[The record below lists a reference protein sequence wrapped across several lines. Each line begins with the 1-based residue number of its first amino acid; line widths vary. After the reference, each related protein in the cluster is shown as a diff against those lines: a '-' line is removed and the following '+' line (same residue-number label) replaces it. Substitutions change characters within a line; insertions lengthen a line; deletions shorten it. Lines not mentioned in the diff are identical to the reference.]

1 MFHLLCIAMK
11 KQIVGVLSGALG
23 LLLFLSFS
31 LGNTPEDDFPEEI
44 GAILKSSCVGCHND
58 EARSEDAK
66 KAVQFDLWEDY
77 RTTKKIG
84 ILGKI
89 GEVVEEGKMPPKKF
103 LEKNPDKKLSGEQ
116 QKLLVEWTKKESE
129 RLMQGN

>member
-1 MFHLLCIAMK
+1 MK
-11 KQIVGVLSGALG
+11 KQILGVLVGALG
-23 LLLFLSFS
+23 LLLLLSFS
-31 LGNTPEDDFPEEI
+31 LGNTAKDEFPEEI
-44 GAILKSSCVGCHND
+44 DAILKTSCMGCHNE

-66 KAVQFDLWEDY
+66 KAVQFDLWDDY
-77 RTTKKIG
+77 RVTKKIG

-103 LEKNPDKKLSGEQ
+103 LEKNPDRKLSGEQ

-129 RLMQGN
+129 RLMQGD

>member
-1 MFHLLCIAMK
+1 MK
-11 KQIVGVLSGALG
+11 KQILGVLIGALG
-23 LLLFLSFS
+23 LLLLLSFS
-31 LGNTPEDDFPEEI
+31 LGNTAKDEFPEEI
-44 GAILKSSCVGCHND
+44 DAILKTSCVGCHNV

-66 KAVQFDLWEDY
+66 KAVQFDLWDDY
-77 RTTKKIG
+77 RVTKKIG

-89 GEVVEEGKMPPKKF
+89 GEVVEEGKMPPTKF
-103 LEKNPDKKLSGEQ
+103 LEKNPDRKLSAEQ